1 MTETLLIVEPDFPS
15 SCAMVESLT
24 PGRYRTLTAPEFGIA
39 MQLLHSER
47 PQLLIT
53 VVRLGQF
60 NGLHLVVLGRA
71 NDPRLAAIVIDDR
84 KDSVLERE
92 AKHAGATA
100 YLTKPVSAPDLLR
113 RVAEALAGRERRWS
127 NRTSLADE
135 VLFGIGAGTARLLD
149 ISYGGFRLESTSVHM
164 HPVLKLDL
172 PILGLSVN
180 ARRVW
185 SRRTDVETVWSCGAA
200 IMAPVDSEGTQR
212 WRRLVDTVRGGDS
225 LGPIGYKR

>member
-1 MTETLLIVEPDFPS
+1 MTETLLIVEPDYAS
-15 SCAMVESLT
+15 SCSMVESLA
-24 PGRYRTLTAPEFGIA
+24 PGRYRTLTAPEFGIG

-71 NDPRLAAIVIDDR
+71 SDPRLAAIVIDDR

-100 YLTKPVSAPDLLR
+100 YLAKPVTASELLR

-127 NRTSLADE
+127 NRTALADE
-135 VLFGIGAGTARLLD
+135 VMFGIGAGTARLLD
-149 ISYGGFRLESTSVHM
+149 ISYGGFRLESTSIHM

-225 LGPIGYKR
+225 LGPIHHKR

>member
-71 NDPRLAAIVIDDR
+71 SDPRLAAIVIDDR
-84 KDSVLERE
+84 KDPVLERE
-92 AKHAGATA
+92 SKQAGAIA
-100 YLTKPVSAPDLLR
+100 YLAKPIAAPELLR
-113 RVAEALAGRERRWS
+113 RVAEALAARERRWS
-127 NRTSLADE
+127 NRTPLADE

-225 LGPIGYKR
+225 LGPIRHKQ

>member
-71 NDPRLAAIVIDDR
+71 SDPRLAAIVIDDR

-92 AKHAGATA
+92 AKQAGAMA
-100 YLTKPVSAPDLLR
+100 YLAKPVGSADLLR

-127 NRTSLADE
+127 SRTPLATE
-135 VLFGIGAGTARLLD
+135 VLFGIGMGTARLLD
-149 ISYGGFRLESTSVHM
+149 ISYGGFRLESTSVHQ

-172 PILGLSVN
+172 PVLGLSVN

-185 SRRTDVETVWSCGAA
+185 SRRTDLQTVWSCGAA
-200 IMAPVDSEGTQR
+200 IMAPADSEGTQR

-225 LGPIGYKR
+225 LGPIRHKQ

>member
-15 SCAMVESLT
+15 SCSMVESLT
-24 PGRYRTLTAPEFGIA
+24 PGRYRTLTAPEFGIG
-39 MQLLHSER
+39 MQLLQSER
-47 PQLLIT
+47 PHLLIT

-71 NDPRLAAIVIDDR
+71 SDPRLAAIVIDDR

-92 AKHAGATA
+92 AKQAGATA
-100 YLTKPVSAPDLLR
+100 YLVKPVAAPELLR

-127 NRTSLADE
+127 NRTPLADE

-149 ISYGGFRLESTSVHM
+149 ISYGGFRLESTSIHM

-185 SRRTDVETVWSCGAA
+185 SRRTDVETVWKCGAA

-225 LGPIGYKR
+225 LGPIRHKR